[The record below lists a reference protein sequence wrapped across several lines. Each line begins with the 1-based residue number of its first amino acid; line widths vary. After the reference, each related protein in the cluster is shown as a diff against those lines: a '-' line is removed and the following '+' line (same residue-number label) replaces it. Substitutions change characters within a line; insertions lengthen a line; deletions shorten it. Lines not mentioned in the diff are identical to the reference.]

1 MAAICICFHCRPGG
15 GASRVFINKL
25 IKSRGGAGADNA
37 AEIIIEQCGYI
48 ELTESSQPAAAALAT
63 GVVQA
68 KQILSQHET
77 LTQARNCLKEL
88 CGRF

>member
-25 IKSRGGAGADNA
+25 IKSRRGAGADNA

-48 ELTESSQPAAAALAT
+48 ELAESSQPAAAALAT
-63 GVVQA
+63 GVVRQTDIV
-68 KQILSQHET
+68 QT
-77 LTQARNCLKEL
+77 PNTVV
-88 CGRF
+88 RFFLVF